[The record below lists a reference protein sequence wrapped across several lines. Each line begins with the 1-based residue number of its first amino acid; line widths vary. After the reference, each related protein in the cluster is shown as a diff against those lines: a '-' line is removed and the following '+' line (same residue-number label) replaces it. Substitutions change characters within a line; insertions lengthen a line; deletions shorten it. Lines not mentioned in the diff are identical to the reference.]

1 MEASTNFN
9 TCNSNQ
15 FIPIT
20 EINLNP
26 QELSPQKDIIR
37 RFYKDLWDKQDTSII
52 PALIN
57 PDFKFRGSLGPV
69 LRGHSE
75 FASYVHWL
83 TGILDSYTSDILDLI
98 EERNKITAK
107 LRFHGMHRNG
117 SLFGQPP
124 TGKWAWW
131 DGVAIFTFENDKIN
145 DLWVLGDV
153 HGLMGRLKEAESEIE
168 FIADRSARV

>member
-1 MEASTNFN
+1 MESSSTHDIVK
-9 TCNSNQ
+9 NQ

-26 QELSPQKDIIR
+26 QELSPQKNIIR

-57 PDFKFRGSLGPV
+57 PNFQFRGSLGPV
-69 LRGHSE
+69 LTGHSE

-83 TGILDSYTSDILDLI
+83 TGTLDSYTSDILDLV
-98 EERNKITAK
+98 EEGNKVTAK
-107 LRFHGMHRNG
+107 LRFHGIHRNG
-117 SLFGQPP
+117 FFFEQPP

-131 DGVAIFTFENDKIN
+131 DGVAIFTFEDDKIN

-168 FIADRSARV
+168 FVANRSASV